1 VRNLQSIFLL
11 DADMENTYS
20 LFVKGMAKRS
30 GVQECEEYEIPHFVR
45 NDKRRKGKV
54 KSKKV

>member
-1 VRNLQSIFLL
+1 
-11 DADMENTYS
+11 MENTYS
-20 LFVKGMAKRS
+20 PFVKGVAKRI
-30 GVQECEEYEIPHFVR
+30 GVKECEEYEIPHFVR